1 MMILGV
7 TVDNDNED
15 IDDGATM
22 MTMMTMMKMPNSMCD
37 WTLLTQEKLLR
48 AR

>member
-15 IDDGATM
+15 IVDGATM
-22 MTMMTMMKMPNSMCD
+22 MIMMKMPNSMCD